1 MNAYSYPGLRMAA
14 RQIKESNRPS
24 ADEVITA
31 CAEAW
36 GTCRK
41 EMETKTRVSNVVM
54 ARFAAMYLFRFA
66 LNYSIH
72 AAGRPFGKDH
82 STVIYA
88 TKVVRQMLIYPEFQ
102 ERFSGVCYKIG
113 YK

>member
-1 MNAYSYPGLRMAA
+1 MNAYSYPGMRLAA

-24 ADEVITA
+24 ADEVISA

-36 GTCRK
+36 GTSRG
-41 EMETKTRVSNVVM
+41 EMESKTRISNVVM
-54 ARFAAMYLFRFA
+54 ARYASMHLFRFA
-66 LNYSIH
+66 LNYSVH

-88 TKVVRQMLIYPEFQ
+88 TKVVRQMLIYPEFR
-102 ERFSGVCYKIG
+102 ERFSRVCYKIW